1 MEASAIIAI
10 ISVSATA
17 GGAFVT
23 SLFHSL
29 SLSRCSVI
37 DCFCIKCKR
46 NVLSEETYKEQSN
59 QDNKKNEE
67 NINKIVSP
75 SIITNQE

>member
-23 SLFHSL
+23 ALFHSL
-29 SLSRCSVI
+29 SLSRCSEI
-37 DCFCIKCKR
+37 DCLCIKCKR
-46 NVLSEETYKEQSN
+46 KVLSEETYNEQSQHN
-59 QDNKKNEE
+59 AE
-67 NINKIVSP
+67 IVSP
-75 SIITNQE
+75 SISHIMENSE

>member
-17 GGAFVT
+17 GGAFIT

-29 SLSRCSVI
+29 SLSRCSQI
-37 DCFCIKCKR
+37 DCLCFKCKR
-46 NVLSEETYKEQSN
+46 EVLSEETYSEQSN
-59 QDNKKNEE
+59 
-67 NINKIVSP
+67 KIDPVESPKTIQSP
-75 SIITNQE
+75 SISFNQE

>member
-17 GGAFVT
+17 GGAFIT

-29 SLSRCSVI
+29 SLSRCSQI
-37 DCFCIKCKR
+37 DCLCFKCKR
-46 NVLSEETYKEQSN
+46 EVLSEETYSEQSN
-59 QDNKKNEE
+59 
-67 NINKIVSP
+67 KIDPIESP
-75 SIITNQE
+75 TRIQSPISFNQE

>member
-17 GGAFVT
+17 GGAFLT

-29 SLSRCSVI
+29 SLSRCSEI
-37 DCFCIKCKR
+37 DCFCFKCKR
-46 NVLSEETYKEQSN
+46 QVLSEETYNEQSN
-59 QDNKKNEE
+59 
-67 NINKIVSP
+67 KIDPIESPKRIQSP
-75 SIITNQE
+75 SISFNQE

>member
-29 SLSRCSVI
+29 SLSRCSDI
-37 DCFCIKCKR
+37 DCFCFKW
-46 NVLSEETYKEQSN
+46 SN
-59 QDNKKNEE
+59 FWAF
-67 NINKIVSP
+67 
-75 SIITNQE
+75 

>member
-29 SLSRCSVI
+29 SLSRCSDI
-37 DCFCIKCKR
+37 DCFCFKCKR
-46 NVLSEETYKEQSN
+46 EVLSENTYNEQSN
-59 QDNKKNEE
+59 QDNQNN
-67 NINKIVSP
+67 NINP
-75 SIITNQE
+75 SEEII

>member
-17 GGAFVT
+17 GGAFIA

-29 SLSRCSVI
+29 SLSRCSSI
-37 DCFCIKCKR
+37 DCLCFKCKR
-46 NVLSEETYKEQSN
+46 EVLSEATYNEQSN
-59 QDNKKNEE
+59 KESNNNVELAD
-67 NINKIVSP
+67 IVSP
-75 SIITNQE
+75 TLSPTV